1 MFVCVCAC
9 AHTRTCVH
17 VSVCAFKLLNRN
29 TESVK
34 KFRGQR
40 TPAWAEKGYA
50 VGCGNPSKQAVNFS
64 RQLVI

>member
-1 MFVCVCAC
+1 MFVCV
-9 AHTRTCVH
+9 
-17 VSVCAFKLLNRN
+17 FKLLNRN

-34 KFRGQR
+34 FRGHG
-40 TPAWAEKGYA
+40 TPVWAEKEYA

>member
-1 MFVCVCAC
+1 MCVCARVCARVCIHMFVCV
-9 AHTRTCVH
+9 
-17 VSVCAFKLLNRN
+17 FKLLNRN

-34 KFRGQR
+34 FRGHG
-40 TPAWAEKGYA
+40 TPVWAEKEYA